1 MELKEGYKQ
10 TEVGVIPEDWNT
22 QQAREFSKPV
32 RGGSPRPAGD
42 PRYFNGSFIPWLT
55 VAALTNIPDSQ
66 LTVEETAS
74 HLTEEGSHYSR
85 ILDQGT
91 LIIANSGATL
101 GVAKILGIKCCA
113 NDGIAALLNLDDTV
127 SPQFLTY
134 YFNTQTADLRDRVA
148 TGNGQPN
155 LNTGLIGNIVF
166 PLPPTK
172 AEQEEIAE
180 ALSDADALI
189 ESLEQLIAKKR
200 QIKQGTM
207 QELLT
212 GKKRLPGFSA
222 EWEVKTFGEVFAY
235 LPTATNSRSDL
246 IEDGEAY
253 YIHYGDIHTKF
264 HNHLDFMATK
274 PPMIDR
280 TRCRN
285 AALMKNGDWV
295 MADASEDYDG
305 VGKSIEILGLGV
317 GQEAVSGLHTFLLR
331 EKKPTFVPGFKG
343 HLGGLKSLHE
353 EYLRVATGM
362 KVFGVSKTALTDLK
376 LPVPHPEEQ
385 SAITDILS
393 DIDKEIA
400 YLEIKLGKVR
410 QIKQGMMQELLTGRT
425 RLI

>member
-1 MELKEGYKQ
+1 
-10 TEVGVIPEDWNT
+10 
-22 QQAREFSKPV
+22 
-32 RGGSPRPAGD
+32 
-42 PRYFNGSFIPWLT
+42 
-55 VAALTNIPDSQ
+55 
-66 LTVEETAS
+66 
-74 HLTEEGSHYSR
+74 
-85 ILDQGT
+85 
-91 LIIANSGATL
+91 
-101 GVAKILGIKCCA
+101 
-113 NDGIAALLNLDDTV
+113 
-127 SPQFLTY
+127 
-134 YFNTQTADLRDRVA
+134 
-148 TGNGQPN
+148 
-155 LNTGLIGNIVF
+155 
-166 PLPPTK
+166 
-172 AEQEEIAE
+172 
-180 ALSDADALI
+180 
-189 ESLEQLIAKKR
+189 
-200 QIKQGTM
+200 M